1 MTITV
6 SSSASTGTYTITIWA
21 TEGWVIRQTSY
32 TLTISLV
39 PVTIRASFKYHG
51 TYTNA
56 WGDGRTLRVN
66 INWGNSQYYTADQVG
81 NGLTFWLKSGDTIYV
96 YWYHG
101 IYYYES
107 SYVDVSTDY
116 EWTSSIGL
124 ITSQNGYTTVPS
136 SGGSIVAYYNRY
148 IYVYTEK
155 EPYNG
160 GSVSPDS
167 GYYSEGQQFTATAN
181 SGYQS
186 HHWFVQDTSEWTSTS
201 NPITMWDTGKLKAVF
216 YIRVRVH
223 AYDSEYN
230 SFPNIC
236 VSCGPVSGY
245 TNSYGYVDL
254 YVPYGYNTLSVS
266 SSGSGY
272 GGKSLPFWKW
282 SDGTTSTSR
291 TIYVYQPTYYTAY
304 YKCVLW
310 FKEIHAETRCGP
322 GTGFA
327 VVYRTWGYAYV
338 TTARSEYGK
347 SGVTVK
353 AVWHIHTE
361 DLFGSHYFTREAT
374 GTTGSGGYFDFSTS
388 GYDYWLVWED
398 LWVQVSAQV
407 TDPRYYNQAYW
418 TATYPFS

>member
-1 MTITV
+1 
-6 SSSASTGTYTITIWA
+6 
-21 TEGWVIRQTSY
+21 
-32 TLTISLV
+32 LL
-39 PVTIRASFKYHG
+39 
-51 TYTNA
+51 
-56 WGDGRTLRVN
+56 
-66 INWGNSQYYTADQVG
+66 
-81 NGLTFWLKSGDTIYV
+81 
-96 YWYHG
+96 
-101 IYYYES
+101 
-107 SYVDVSTDY
+107 
-116 EWTSSIGL
+116 
-124 ITSQNGYTTVPS
+124 
-136 SGGSIVAYYNRY
+136 
-148 IYVYTEK
+148 
-155 EPYNG
+155 
-160 GSVSPDS
+160 
-167 GYYSEGQQFTATAN
+167 
-181 SGYQS
+181 
-186 HHWFVQDTSEWTSTS
+186 
-201 NPITMWDTGKLKAVF
+201 AVF
-216 YIRVRVH
+216 YIKVTVY

-230 SFPNIC
+230 TFPNIY
-236 VSCGPVSGY
+236 VSCGPASGY

-254 YVPYGYNTLSVS
+254 YVPYGYNTLSIS
-266 SSGSGY
+266 SSGAGY

-310 FKEIHAETRCGP
+310 FKEIHAETYCGP

-398 LWVQVSAQV
+398 LWVEVSTQAEE
-407 TDPRYYNQAYW
+407 RYVNAYW
-418 TATYPFS
+418 TARYPFS